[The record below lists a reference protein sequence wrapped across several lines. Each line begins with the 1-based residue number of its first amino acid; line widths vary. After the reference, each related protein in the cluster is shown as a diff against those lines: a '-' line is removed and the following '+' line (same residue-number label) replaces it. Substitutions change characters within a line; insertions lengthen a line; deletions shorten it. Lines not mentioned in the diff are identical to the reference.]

1 MLLLQFQAGQ
11 NRYGIDVRE
20 VIEVVP
26 RVRFRELSHAD
37 AAVAGVMNYR
47 GTPVPVIDL
56 TALLTGCPSL
66 PFFSTRII
74 VVTVPEGDGAAKTI
88 GLLAERVT
96 ETVACAAEDFQPAG
110 IDVAA
115 APYLG
120 ELSLRA
126 EGAIQRVRVENLL
139 TPVLR
144 AALLPPAG
152 EG

>member
-1 MLLLQFQAGQ
+1 MLLLQFQAGE
-11 NRYGIDVRE
+11 NRYGIDVVE

-26 RVRFRELSHAD
+26 RVRFRALPHAD
-37 AAVAGVMNYR
+37 AAVAGLMNYR
-47 GTPVPVIDL
+47 GTLVPVIDL
-56 TALLTGCPSL
+56 TALLTGSPSQ

-74 VVTVPEGDGAAKTI
+74 VVKADRDGAGKII

-96 ETVACAAEDFQPAG
+96 ETVACAAADFQPAG
-110 IDVAA
+110 IDVAE

-126 EGAIQRVRVENLL
+126 EGAIQRVRIESLL

-144 AALLPPAG
+144 AALMPPAG
-152 EG
+152 KG